1 MKLQYTLSKI
11 KAHPNNWSTTIIFKV
26 LLKFFYVIYIII
38 CHFIYQQCYDCYTKK
53 GTYFL
58 NK

>member
-11 KAHPNNWSTTIIFKV
+11 KAHPNNQITTIIFNV
-26 LLKFFYVIYIII
+26 LLKFFIWYIIM
-38 CHFIYQQCYDCYTKK
+38 CHFIYQQCYDCYAKK